1 MVALRKPTPEP
12 RKLVEAPTILR
23 REACEDED
31 GNRFTVIVW
40 RVYPG
45 LPITRY
51 TLPDRTPVEIVSDR
65 EFLLPSGRSVFR
77 C

>member
-1 MVALRKPTPEP
+1 MVALRKLTPEP
-12 RKLVEAPTILR
+12 RKLIEAPTILR
-23 REACEDED
+23 RQACEDED
-31 GNRFTVIVW
+31 GNHFTVVVW
-40 RVYPG
+40 RVYPS

>member
-23 REACEDED
+23 REPCEDQD
-31 GNRFTVIVW
+31 GTAYTVLVW

-51 TLPDRTPVEIVSDR
+51 TLMDRTPVDIVSDR
-65 EFLLPSGRSVFR
+65 EFLLPSGLSIFR